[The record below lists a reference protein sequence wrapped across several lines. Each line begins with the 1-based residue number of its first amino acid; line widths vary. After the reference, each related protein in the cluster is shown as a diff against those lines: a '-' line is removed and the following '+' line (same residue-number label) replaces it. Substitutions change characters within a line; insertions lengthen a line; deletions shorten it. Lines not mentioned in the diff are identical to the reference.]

1 MRMRA
6 ARLIQQR
13 ATLLAERPLYTVA
26 FPQMLTHALLTLP
39 PLAAAGLL
47 AVLIVGGSAKGAL
60 GIGLPLV
67 SVPLT
72 AQFLDLPVVI
82 GLLSVPMIATN
93 ISQALESGGT
103 LPALNRLW
111 PMLATIAVGTWAGVH
126 LLLGVD
132 RQLLNA
138 VVGTIL
144 VTLAGW
150 MLFQPR
156 IALGPSAERW
166 VGPLI
171 GLLAGI
177 FGGMAGMF
185 GPPLIAYLVGLGL
198 HPDLFVK
205 YISIL
210 FLAATGTLVL
220 ALGSMGSLSPADLA
234 VSAAAMIPI
243 QLGVAIGRWLR
254 GRCPASVFRGL
265 VLGVLVLGGLDMVRR
280 AVF

>member
-1 MRMRA
+1 
-6 ARLIQQR
+6 
-13 ATLLAERPLYTVA
+13 
-26 FPQMLTHALLTLP
+26 MLTDAILALSP
-39 PLAAAGLL
+39 PAVAGLV

-93 ISQALESGGT
+93 IGQALESGGT
-103 LPALNRLW
+103 LPALRRLW
-111 PMLATIAVGTWAGVH
+111 PMLAAIAVGTWAGVH
-126 LLLGVD
+126 LLLEID
-132 RQLLNA
+132 RQALNA
-138 VVGTIL
+138 VVGSIM
-144 VTLAGW
+144 VVLAGW
-150 MLFQPR
+150 LLFQPR

-166 VGPLI
+166 GGPLV

-198 HPDLFVK
+198 HPGLFVK

-210 FLAATGTLVL
+210 FLAATGTLIL

-234 VSAAAMIPI
+234 VSGAAMIPI
-243 QLGVAIGRWLR
+243 QLGIVVGRWLR
-254 GRCPASVFRGL
+254 QRCPASVFRGL
-265 VLGVLVLGGLDMVRR
+265 VLGVLAVGGLDMLRR
-280 AVF
+280 GLF